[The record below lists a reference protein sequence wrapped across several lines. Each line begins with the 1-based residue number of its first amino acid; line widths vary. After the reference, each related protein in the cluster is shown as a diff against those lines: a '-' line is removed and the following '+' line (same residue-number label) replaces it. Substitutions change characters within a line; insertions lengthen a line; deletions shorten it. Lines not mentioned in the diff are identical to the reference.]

1 MNASPLEKGLADDR
15 VRPSLENNGVP
26 PTPGIRSHFS
36 IPFAHF
42 SRGLC
47 GFDFAISILQN

>member
-1 MNASPLEKGLADDR
+1 MNAPRLEKRLADDR

-47 GFDFAISILQN
+47 NFDFAILILQN